1 MIAVFTQRVLEV
13 LQREFPTHG
22 FRLGEEMGVIT
33 NGTAQFGLS
42 NLLSQHEQSSMS
54 DEEFDAAI
62 VRNFANAL
70 ELING
75 VGDAIPETWEEAKP
89 RLRVQLV
96 SANVLDLGNAITFP
110 FSQDVHVS
118 LVSDCDAGYAY
129 IGPED
134 LQRWG
139 QSAVDAIEIG
149 KRNVFRANRSIPLNV
164 IPGVTPLLVIQTGDG
179 YDAARILSPE
189 IREAIIGRFAAET
202 SEPEEEAYVGIP
214 NRDFLIA
221 WPVGTDLELHE
232 QLCETVARD
241 AEKQSHPLSNRVFQI
256 TAETIAPI

>member
-33 NGTAQFGLS
+33 DGTAQFGLS
-42 NLLSQHEQSSMS
+42 NLLSQHEQSSMTE
-54 DEEFDAAI
+54 EEFDAAI
-62 VRNFANAL
+62 VKNFSNAIKL
-70 ELING
+70 LNG
-75 VGDAIPETWEEAKP
+75 VGDAIPETWEEAKS

-96 SANVLDLGNAITFP
+96 SANVVDLGNAVTFP

-134 LQRWG
+134 LERWG
-139 QSAVDAIEIG
+139 QSALDAIEIG
-149 KRNVFRANRSIPLNV
+149 KQNIFESNESLPLNV
-164 IPGVTPLLVIQTGDG
+164 MSGATPLLVIQTGDG

-189 IREAIIGRFAAET
+189 IRQAIIDQFT
-202 SEPEEEAYVGIP
+202 SESGDEEREAYVGIP

-221 WPVGTDLELHE
+221 WPVSTQQELHE
-232 QLCETVARD
+232 QLSETVAKD
-241 AEKQSHPLSNRVFQI
+241 AKKQAHPLSNRVFQI
-256 TAETIAPI
+256 TSETIAPI

>member
-54 DEEFDAAI
+54 DDEFDAAI
-62 VRNFANAL
+62 IRNFANAL
-70 ELING
+70 KLIND
-75 VGDAIPETWEEAKP
+75 VGDAIPHSWEEAQS

-96 SANVLDLGNAITFP
+96 SAKVMDLGNAITFP

-134 LQRWG
+134 LERWG

-149 KRNVFRANRSIPLNV
+149 KRNVFQSNQSLPLNV
-164 IPGVTPLLVIQTGDG
+164 IPGATPLLVIQTGDG
-179 YDAARILSPE
+179 YDAARILSSE
-189 IREAIIGRFAAET
+189 IRQAIIAQFAAET
-202 SEPEEEAYVGIP
+202 GEPEEEAYVGIP

-221 WPVGTDLELHE
+221 WPVGTEPELHE
-232 QLCETVARD
+232 QLCETVAGD
-241 AEKQSHPLSNRVFQI
+241 AKRQSHPLSNRVFQI
-256 TAETIAPI
+256 TSCTIAPI